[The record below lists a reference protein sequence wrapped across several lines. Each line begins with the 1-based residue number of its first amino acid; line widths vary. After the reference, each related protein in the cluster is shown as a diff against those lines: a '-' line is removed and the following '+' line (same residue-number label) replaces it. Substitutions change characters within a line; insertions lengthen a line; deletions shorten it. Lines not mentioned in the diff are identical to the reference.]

1 MFLPYLQAFLAIF
14 GVMDPVGNVPVF
26 LTLTSEMSK
35 RQKRRIAIKAT
46 LRASIILLL
55 FVFLGNWILDAFQIS
70 FESFRIAGGLVLV
83 VLGFQIL
90 FGMKFNQN
98 TSAEED
104 ISVVPLAMP
113 LIAGPG
119 TITTAVIL
127 TKEFGYAATLSGL
140 AANLLLSL
148 LLFKYAHVVTKLLGK
163 KGSIVFARVMGLI
176 LIAIGVELV
185 RNALLA

>member
-1 MFLPYLQAFLAIF
+1 MLLPFLQAFLAIF

-26 LTLTSEMSK
+26 LTLTSGMEKSRK
-35 RQKRRIAIKAT
+35 LRIALKAVF
-46 LRASIILLL
+46 RASVILLI

-83 VLGFQIL
+83 ILGFQIL
-90 FGMKFNQN
+90 FGMKFNQDAQ
-98 TSAEED
+98 AEED

-127 TKEFGYAATLSGL
+127 TKEYGYAATLAGL

-148 LLFKYAHVVTKLLGK
+148 ILFRYAHIVTKLLGR
-163 KGSIVFARVMGLI
+163 KGSVVFARVMGLI
-176 LIAIGVELV
+176 LIAIGVEFI
-185 RNALLA
+185 RNGLRV